1 MADVGRRGGAI
12 LRGGQRSWRLARA
25 GNRTLK
31 GGKVPAPAISVVL
44 PVRNG
49 QAFLDE
55 AIRSIRAQSF
65 GDFEF
70 IVVDDGSDDATAEI
84 ARRHAADD
92 PRIRIIAQ
100 APAGIVAALNRGIET
115 ASAPLIARM
124 DADDVAMPR
133 RLERQMEALSRYP
146 AAAVIGSSFVV
157 IDRAGRDLR
166 TVRVPT
172 GSKEICER
180 LERNNCIAHP
190 TVVMRRDAVLGI
202 GGYRRAF
209 RQCEDYDLWLR
220 LAERYEILNIDEPLL
235 RYREHAGQLTW
246 GNVEQRIL
254 SELAARLS
262 ARRRRAGEADP
273 AEGVDRIA
281 RHHLRAFGL
290 GDAEIANFIV
300 GRALDAAQEARQA
313 GNPRA
318 AWSAYGLARRQQP
331 LTGPI
336 AAPFWRAC
344 AGAMF

>member
-1 MADVGRRGGAI
+1 M
-12 LRGGQRSWRLARA
+12 
-25 GNRTLK
+25 
-31 GGKVPAPAISVVL
+31 PAPAISVVL

-124 DADDVAMPR
+124 DADDIAMPR
-133 RLERQMEALSRYP
+133 RLERQLEALSRDP
-146 AAAVIGSSFVV
+146 SAAVIGSSFVV
-157 IDRAGRDLR
+157 IDRMGRDLR
-166 TVRVPT
+166 SVHMPT
-172 GSKEICER
+172 RPDEIR
-180 LERNNCIAHP
+180 AKLEESNCIAHP
-190 TVVMRRDAVLGI
+190 TVLMRRDAVLGV

-209 RQCEDYDLWLR
+209 LHCEDYDLWLR
-220 LAERYEILNIDEPLL
+220 LAEKHGLLNIDEPLL

-246 GNVEQRIL
+246 GGVEQRIL
-254 SELAARLS
+254 SVLAAGIS
-262 ARRRRAGEADP
+262 ARRRQAGEVDP
-273 AEGVDRIA
+273 AEGVERIE

-290 GDAEIANFIV
+290 SEAEIAKHIV
-300 GRALDAAQEARQA
+300 ARALGAAQEASRA
-313 GNPRA
+313 GNPQA
-318 AWSAYGLARRQQP
+318 AWRAYGLARGQQR
-331 LTGPI
+331 LTWPI
-336 AAPFWRAC
+336 MARFWRAC
-344 AGAMF
+344 AGARF